1 MPRIAEKYNFR
12 MFRVLQILVSAPA
25 RRLLAGLALVGLLAA
40 CGQKGP
46 LFLPTGEAAAG
57 RLTLPETLA
66 PSTAVVPAQAASAP
80 PTGTAAPIH
89 NTQ

>member
-1 MPRIAEKYNFR
+1 MSGPFQPLARPI
-12 MFRVLQILVSAPA
+12 A
-25 RRLLAGLALVGLLAA
+25 RRLVAVTALALLAA

-46 LFLPTGEAAAG
+46 LYLPTGDAATG

-66 PSTAVVPAQAASAP
+66 PSTAVAPAGAASSP

>member
-1 MPRIAEKYNFR
+1 MSA
-12 MFRVLQILVSAPA
+12 VLPTLANARLP
-25 RRLLAGLALVGLLAA
+25 RRLLALAALSLLAA

-46 LFLPTGEAAAG
+46 LYLPTGEAAVG

-66 PSTAVVPAQAASAP
+66 PSTAVVPAAAASSP
-80 PTGTAAPIH
+80 PTGTAAPLH